1 MKTIKLFEDLEKGI
15 VNYKEVKFN
24 NTLYSAYQHA
34 KQSGN
39 DLIDFDEVIWEQ
51 DVEDIMDFCKEN
63 DVKQFT
69 ISSTYS
75 SLIETVALFEKNGAK
90 LRGLT
95 KTKSCIKDY
104 TTGEPKMIP
113 AFLMVI

>member
-39 DLIDFDEVIWEQ
+39 DLIDFDEVIWERVWQ
-51 DVEDIMDFCKEN
+51 YVTDCVVWQYD
-63 DVKQFT
+63 
-69 ISSTYS
+69 
-75 SLIETVALFEKNGAK
+75 
-90 LRGLT
+90 R
-95 KTKSCIKDY
+95 
-104 TTGEPKMIP
+104 
-113 AFLMVI
+113 

>member
-1 MKTIKLFEDLEKGI
+1 MKTIQLFEDLKTGKT
-15 VNYKEVKFN
+15 NYKEVKFN
-24 NTLYSAYQHA
+24 STIYTAYQHA

-63 DVKQFT
+63 DIKQFT

-75 SLIETVALFEKNGAK
+75 SLIEIVDLFEKNEVK
-90 LRGLT
+90 LQGLT
-95 KTKSCIKDY
+95 KTKSCSIDY
-104 TTGEPKMIP
+104 MTGELKVIP
-113 AFLMVI
+113 AFLMAL

>member
-1 MKTIKLFEDLEKGI
+1 MKTIQLFEDLKTGKT
-15 VNYKEVKFN
+15 NYKEVKFN
-24 NTLYSAYQHA
+24 STIYTAYQHA

-39 DLIDFDEVIWEQ
+39 DLIDFDEVIFEQ

-63 DVKQFT
+63 DIKQFT

-75 SLIETVALFEKNGAK
+75 SLIETVALFEENGAK

-95 KTKSCIKDY
+95 KTKSYIKDY
-104 TTGEPKMIP
+104 MTGKPKMIP